1 MAMNYTDEEYHQM
14 TIEELYEVEVKPN
27 LFAVS
32 RIFAEAHKQMNIAEY
47 KAFTYALSH
56 IDWTKPCP
64 ETFYLDKKELANVL
78 GINSDPDHLSQHL
91 KRAIG
96 QMPRHS
102 FIEFDDKGKDFYVS
116 GNFVRTLAMFRNVVR
131 IKVEDEF
138 FGLFGSLDGKT
149 EVTKYI
155 TMWSG
160 DIFKMK
166 SERSV
171 LFYELLRDNSDTR
184 LTVNEGTVSIRKFKE
199 MFDIPKEGKG
209 SYMTADGHF
218 KRTHFEQYVI
228 DPICEELAKTDM
240 IRLVIQ
246 PGGKYYE
253 KMKQGNR
260 ITAYK
265 FQWTLSDPKP
275 QAQIEEKEEAPAIE
289 EAPGIEEG
297 LGHNHWVTALED
309 FNFSREELEAIQSRL
324 VLIPQ
329 WAMFSNGAAY
339 GSIDL
344 DRYHFMD
351 LRARDIKLEDRKKHI
366 KNKCKYLIKMLE
378 NDYIPKAGD

>member
-64 ETFYLDKKELANVL
+64 ETFILDKKELACVL

-199 MFDIPKEGKG
+199 IFDIPKEGKG

-246 PGGKYYE
+246 SDGKYYE
-253 KMKQGNR
+253 KKKQGNR

-265 FQWTLSDPKP
+265 FQWILSDPKP
-275 QAQIEEKEEAPAIE
+275 QAAQIEEKEETLAIE
-289 EAPGIEEG
+289 EAPERE
-297 LGHNHWVTALED
+297 LWESALED
-309 FNFSREELEAIQSRL
+309 FAFSRVELEAIGARLRIVPQS
-324 VLIPQ
+324 
-329 WAMFSNGAAY
+329 AMFSNGAAY
-339 GSIDL
+339 GSLDL

-351 LRARDIKLEDRKKHI
+351 QRAKDLKVAERKTVIKDY
-366 KNKCKYLIKMLE
+366 CQYLIAMIGKF
-378 NDYIPKAGD
+378 IPKAGE